1 MWLVKIPQAVSG
13 RGSSVL
19 VPKLVLL
26 LSSFSFRSKAL
37 LRSGFANMQQ
47 QTQTWHRSP
56 SRHFSTWSIV
66 VSESNWR
73 WYLEC
78 EASCGEKSKEQAPGG
93 REGEGGRAQ
102 WPEGHQHPVPQE
114 AQTEQMERNAS
125 CQLLIDAEEPRWLE
139 ATGSSQTPR
148 ENFLPS
154 TYSKL
159 TFPVFE
165 ERRKKTEH

>member
-1 MWLVKIPQAVSG
+1 
-13 RGSSVL
+13 
-19 VPKLVLL
+19 
-26 LSSFSFRSKAL
+26 
-37 LRSGFANMQQ
+37 
-47 QTQTWHRSP
+47 
-56 SRHFSTWSIV
+56 
-66 VSESNWR
+66 
-73 WYLEC
+73 
-78 EASCGEKSKEQAPGG
+78 
-93 REGEGGRAQ
+93 
-102 WPEGHQHPVPQE
+102 
-114 AQTEQMERNAS
+114 MERNAS